1 VSRRRRAALL
11 LGLALVLGALAG
23 SDVARR
29 EAAVRAQLGPPVP
42 VVVAGRPLAG
52 GRRLTRADLAVRRI
66 PARWVL
72 PGAVAAA
79 DALVGRRLAV
89 AVPAGGPVTADGLA
103 LAPGAAAPALR
114 PGERAADVVAAGPP
128 AEVAPGARVDVLVTR
143 DGDAGGAPGGAELA
157 LQDVEV
163 LAARRASA
171 AETPRGSDAS
181 GPLVAATLRVG
192 VRQAVFLAAAQ
203 SFAREIRLLVR
214 APGDRRHDGGVRV
227 GADLGARP

>member
-1 VSRRRRAALL
+1 MTRRRRAALL
-11 LGLALVLGALAG
+11 LGLAVVLGVLAG

-29 EAAVRAQLGPPVP
+29 EAAVRAQLGPAVP
-42 VVVAGRPLAG
+42 IVVAGRPLAG
-52 GRRLTRADLAVRRI
+52 GHRLRPGDLATRRI

-72 PGAVAAA
+72 PGAVDGPAG
-79 DALVGRRLAV
+79 LIGRRLTA
-89 AVPAGGPVTADGLA
+89 AVPAGAAVSPYDIATAPQA
-103 LAPGAAAPALR
+103 AGAVLR

-128 AEVAPGARVDVLVTR
+128 AEVVPGAHVDVLVTR
-143 DGDAGGAPGGAELA
+143 DGEATGAAGGAELA

-163 LAARRASA
+163 LAAHGVAAEALPRAS
-171 AETPRGSDAS
+171 EAS

-214 APGDRRHDGGVRV
+214 APGDRRHGAPARV
-227 GADLGARP
+227 GGDLRAVP

>member
-29 EAAVRAQLGPPVP
+29 EAAIRAQLGPPVP
-42 VVVAGRPLAG
+42 VVVAGRALAG
-52 GRRLTRADLAVRRI
+52 GRRLARADLAVRRI

-72 PGAVAAA
+72 PGALAAA

-89 AVPAGGPVTADGLA
+89 AVPAGGLVTADGLA
-103 LAPGAAAPALR
+103 LAPGAASPSLR

-128 AEVAPGARVDVLVTR
+128 GEVVPGARVDVLVTR
-143 DGDAGGAPGGAELA
+143 DGDATGAAGGAELA

-163 LAARRASA
+163 LAAHRASV
-171 AETPRGSDAS
+171 AETPRGSGAS
-181 GPLVAATLRVG
+181 GQLVAATLRVG
-192 VRQAVFLAAAQ
+192 VRQAVLLAAAQ

-214 APGDRRHDGGVRV
+214 APGDRRHGGGVRV